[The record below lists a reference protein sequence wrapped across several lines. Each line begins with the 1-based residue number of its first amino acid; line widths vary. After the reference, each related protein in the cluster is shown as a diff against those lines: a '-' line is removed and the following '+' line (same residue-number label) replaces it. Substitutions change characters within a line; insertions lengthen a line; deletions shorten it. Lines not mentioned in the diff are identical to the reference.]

1 MGVAGAGKTTVGRR
15 LAERLGWEF
24 RDGDDFHPAANVAKM
39 RSGQPLNDEDRRP
52 WLLSIQAHL
61 RDTQARGESCV
72 IACSALKDAHR
83 QLLLHGEPWVR
94 FIHLHGS
101 RELLAERIS
110 ARKGH
115 FMPASLLDTQM
126 ATLEPPADA
135 LRVDV
140 APGPDEIVSEIV
152 RRLNLGAVSGAT
164 GAAAP

>member
-24 RDGDDFHPAANVAKM
+24 GDGDDFHPAANVAKM

-52 WLLSIQAHL
+52 WLLSIQSHL
-61 RDTQARGESCV
+61 RATQARGESCV

-83 QLLLHGEPWVR
+83 QLLLQGEPWVR

-126 ATLEPPADA
+126 ATLEPPDDA

-140 APGPDEIVSEIV
+140 APGPDEIVSEIL
-152 RRLNLGAVSGAT
+152 RRLNLSAASGAT
-164 GAAAP
+164 DTAAP